1 MTSVSQQRISEPSDE
16 AVSVT
21 PAAPRTPLA
30 LPMGSGGSGR
40 ERVLGVLYVGR
51 LSLATAIF
59 IAAIVVWRAADS
71 TATLI
76 ATLAFVSALLFT
88 AGSMLY
94 SQRRAAPPG
103 DRFFYIQ
110 VLFDLLLVTAV
121 VQLTQSGAPSQLAP
135 LYILVIAISA
145 LVLPPTGVLLIALLG
160 DALYFAVTIVD
171 QASPFDLPVLVQL
184 GIFGAVALGCGY
196 IGARLREANAGREEM
211 AAELAA
217 FRLRE
222 ADIERLHTRAE
233 RLEAVAEMSASL
245 AHEIKNP
252 LASIRSAAELLAKV
266 PGADDDTRTLTKLVQ
281 RESDRLSRLLSE
293 FLDFARTGVSSVRRL
308 DLVEIARH
316 AGALVTAH
324 PDRPDQVTIR
334 EAFPSTP
341 LVVVGDDDLLHRAIF
356 NLLLNAVQASPPGGE
371 VRVEAVELAHHQ
383 LPPQA
388 KHFSRGAIMLRI
400 TDQGRGI
407 PESIKDR
414 LFEPFVTTKSGGS
427 GLGLS
432 IVHRAVEAHHGFILV
447 DSPKDH
453 DGCRFTMILPKLGS
467 DGGKRTPRVSSK
479 HES

>member
-1 MTSVSQQRISEPSDE
+1 MTSVPEQRTSEPSLQ
-16 AVSVT
+16 AIPVT
-21 PAAPRTPLA
+21 PAGPRTTLA
-30 LPMGSGGSGR
+30 LPMGSGGGR
-40 ERVLGVLYVGR
+40 ERVLRVLYVGR

-76 ATLAFVSALLFT
+76 ATLAFVSAWLFT

-94 SQRRAAPPG
+94 TVKKGPRSG

-110 VLFDLLLVTAV
+110 VLFDLFLVTTV
-121 VQLTQSGAPSQLAP
+121 VHLTQAGTPSQLAP
-135 LYILVIAISA
+135 LYILVIAVSA
-145 LVLPPTGVLLIALLG
+145 LVLPATGVLLIALLG
-160 DALYFAVTIVD
+160 DVLYFAVTIVD
-171 QASPFDLPVLVQL
+171 QASPFDVPVLVQL

-196 IGARLREANAGREEM
+196 IGARLREANAGQEEM

-293 FLDFARTGVSSVRRL
+293 FLDFARTGVTSVRRL

-316 AGALVTAH
+316 AAALVGAH
-324 PDRPDQVTIR
+324 PDRPEHVTIR
-334 EAFPSTP
+334 EVFPSFP

-388 KHFSRGAIMLRI
+388 EHFSRGAIMLRI
-400 TDQGRGI
+400 ADQGRGI
-407 PESIKDR
+407 PDSIKDR

-447 DSPKDH
+447 DSADH
-453 DGCRFTMILPKLGS
+453 HVGCRFTMILPKLGS
-467 DGGKRTPRVSSK
+467 DGAKRTPRKSSK

>member
-1 MTSVSQQRISEPSDE
+1 MTSVTQQRTSEPSLQ
-16 AVSVT
+16 AVPVT
-21 PAAPRTPLA
+21 PAGPRTTLA
-30 LPMGSGGSGR
+30 LPMGSGGGR
-40 ERVLGVLYVGR
+40 ERVLRVLYVGR

-71 TATLI
+71 IATLV
-76 ATLAFVSALLFT
+76 ATLAFVSAWLFT
-88 AGSMLY
+88 AGSILY
-94 SQRRAAPPG
+94 TMRKETRPD

-110 VLFDLLLVTAV
+110 VLFDLFLVTTV
-121 VQLTQSGAPSQLAP
+121 VHLTQSGTPSQLAP
-135 LYILVIAISA
+135 LYILVIAVSA
-145 LVLPPTGVLLIALLG
+145 LVLPATGVLLIALLG
-160 DALYFAVTIVD
+160 DVLYFAVTIFD
-171 QASPFDLPVLVQL
+171 QASPFDVPVLVQL

-293 FLDFARTGVSSVRRL
+293 FLDFARTGVTSVRRL

-316 AGALVTAH
+316 AAALVGAH
-324 PDRPDQVTIR
+324 PDRPEHVTIR
-334 EAFPSTP
+334 ELFPSTP

-388 KHFSRGAIMLRI
+388 EHFSRGGLMLRI

-447 DSPKDH
+447 DSADH
-453 DGCRFTMILPKLGS
+453 HVGCRFTMILPKLGS
-467 DGGKRTPRVSSK
+467 EGGKRTPRKSSK

>member
-1 MTSVSQQRISEPSDE
+1 MFRSEQRNSEP
-16 AVSVT
+16 
-21 PAAPRTPLA
+21 
-30 LPMGSGGSGR
+30 
-40 ERVLGVLYVGR
+40 
-51 LSLATAIF
+51 
-59 IAAIVVWRAADS
+59 
-71 TATLI
+71 
-76 ATLAFVSALLFT
+76 
-88 AGSMLY
+88 
-94 SQRRAAPPG
+94 G
-103 DRFFYIQ
+103 DTFFYVQ
-110 VLFDLLLVTAV
+110 MLFDLLLVTTV
-121 VQLTQSGAPSQLAP
+121 VHLTQAGTPSQLAP
-135 LYILVIAISA
+135 LYILVIAVSA
-145 LVLPPTGVLLIALLG
+145 LLLPPGGVLLIALLG
-160 DALYFAVTIVD
+160 DVLYFGVTIVD
-171 QASPFDLPVLVQL
+171 QASSFDLPVLVQL

-293 FLDFARTGVSSVRRL
+293 FLDFARTGVTSVRRL
-308 DLVEIARH
+308 DIREIARH
-316 AGALVTAH
+316 AAALVRAH
-324 PDRPDQVTIR
+324 PDKPENVTIR
-334 EAFPSTP
+334 ELFPSTS

-371 VRVEAVELAHHQ
+371 VRIEAAELSQHQ
-383 LPPQA
+383 LPAQA
-388 KHFSRGAIMLRI
+388 DHFTRGAIMLRVA
-400 TDQGRGI
+400 DQGGGI
-407 PESIKDR
+407 PDSIKDR

-447 DSPKDH
+447 ESQGQNAGTK
-453 DGCRFTMILPKLGS
+453 FTVILPKLGI
-467 DGGKRTPRVSSK
+467 DGAKRTPNGPLRYRS
-479 HES
+479 

>member
-196 IGARLREANAGREEM
+196 IGARLREANAG
-211 AAELAA
+211 
-217 FRLRE
+217 
-222 ADIERLHTRAE
+222 
-233 RLEAVAEMSASL
+233 
-245 AHEIKNP
+245 
-252 LASIRSAAELLAKV
+252 
-266 PGADDDTRTLTKLVQ
+266 
-281 RESDRLSRLLSE
+281 
-293 FLDFARTGVSSVRRL
+293 
-308 DLVEIARH
+308 
-316 AGALVTAH
+316 
-324 PDRPDQVTIR
+324 
-334 EAFPSTP
+334 
-341 LVVVGDDDLLHRAIF
+341 
-356 NLLLNAVQASPPGGE
+356 
-371 VRVEAVELAHHQ
+371 
-383 LPPQA
+383 
-388 KHFSRGAIMLRI
+388 
-400 TDQGRGI
+400 
-407 PESIKDR
+407 
-414 LFEPFVTTKSGGS
+414 
-427 GLGLS
+427 
-432 IVHRAVEAHHGFILV
+432 
-447 DSPKDH
+447 
-453 DGCRFTMILPKLGS
+453 
-467 DGGKRTPRVSSK
+467 
-479 HES
+479 